1 MAGGSSYVRDSASD
15 SRLTEVHAY
24 TAAIIQSTVLL
35 RVPQCMMAD
44 EVRADFEKSYETI
57 ASMAGRSAVARRAM
71 PLLTRLRDKI
81 HAAPL
86 SPNGTGVSD
95 DLFINMLLGNL

>member
-1 MAGGSSYVRDSASD
+1 
-15 SRLTEVHAY
+15 
-24 TAAIIQSTVLL
+24 
-35 RVPQCMMAD
+35 
-44 EVRADFEKSYETI
+44 
-57 ASMAGRSAVARRAM
+57 M